1 MLKQEVAFLTQNCWH
16 EVQKPKPPTNSTL
29 HIVLTITKKE
39 TQINME
45 SCVLFICRSVGQQ
58 PFRRIVP
65 ELQHPAAGGGVRA
78 AVRGRQRS
86 AVRPQHLQHLHTWK
100 PHGECRD
107 AREPR
112 HRHALALRTPRYH
125 KFSPVSQASM
135 EDKLIIA
142 SSRLSGTH
150 CVPPILWISD

>member
-1 MLKQEVAFLTQNCWH
+1 MLKQEVAFLTQNNWH
-16 EVQKPKPPTNSTL
+16 EVQKPKPQRQHTS
-29 HIVLTITKKE
+29 HSFDRYKKE

-112 HRHALALRTPRYH
+112 HRHALAAARQDITSFLPFLKRRWRTN
-125 KFSPVSQASM
+125 
-135 EDKLIIA
+135 
-142 SSRLSGTH
+142 
-150 CVPPILWISD
+150 